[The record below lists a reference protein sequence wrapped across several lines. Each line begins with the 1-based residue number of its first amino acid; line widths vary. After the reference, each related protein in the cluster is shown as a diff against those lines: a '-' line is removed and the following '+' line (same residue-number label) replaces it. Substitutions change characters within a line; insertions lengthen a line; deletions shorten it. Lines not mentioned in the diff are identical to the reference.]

1 MSASSQKA
9 QQQRLFYQKI
19 VFEPQSSFT
28 LSRLFKNKHPHYIPL
43 ASSRIACRPP
53 LPPLLSKITMLRLLV
68 AVTLACLIVYA
79 HCAPISSSSLAA
91 DGTGESTLTLS
102 GRQSIDVNQENL
114 EQRFIDLYL
123 RLMEKGVSF
132 KEAVEQFKTDNQN
145 AGKG

>member
-53 LPPLLSKITMLRLLV
+53 VPPLLSKITI
-68 AVTLACLIVYA
+68 TLACLIVYA